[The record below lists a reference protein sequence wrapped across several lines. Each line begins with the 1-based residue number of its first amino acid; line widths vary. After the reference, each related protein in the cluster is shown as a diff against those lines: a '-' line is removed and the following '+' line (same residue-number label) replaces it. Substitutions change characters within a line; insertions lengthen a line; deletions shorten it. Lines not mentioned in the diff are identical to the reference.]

1 MTKHQ
6 KAQQV
11 ARNSYN
17 CMIKAGYSKQLSWDV
32 AMGHF
37 KLEMQK

>member
-1 MTKHQ
+1 MTQHQ

-11 ARNSYN
+11 ARNCYN
-17 CMIKAGYSKQLSWDV
+17 SMIKAGYSKQLSWDV